1 MRNRLLEL
9 LVCDKANSDS
19 LGRMAGMVS
28 HHEEMTS
35 PQVHSLIHLIAKSSN
50 CKEVKQATEY
60 PREELNLSFSE
71 VGIWTDRIA

>member
-35 PQVHSLIHLIAKSSN
+35 PQVHSLIHLIAKSS
-50 CKEVKQATEY
+50 KEALVNEGLTSVSA
-60 PREELNLSFSE
+60 
-71 VGIWTDRIA
+71 